1 MPRPDARRPSG
12 YHSDLPSR
20 RNRSTHGGALLYVIA
35 AIVLLGAIGGGVA
48 YFSSSSST
56 SQLTQTRAEQAYSA
70 ALSGMNYAS
79 TLDDAG
85 FLAILAA
92 TGSKQSFTLDD
103 AAFTLVVSA
112 KTGACYPTSSI
123 GVAASGTSLEA
134 QYSAND
140 CVPPKTTGGE
150 EPEDP
155 EEPVNTSIPKG
166 TAAQGTINF
175 SGEGYDGNYYFQKAT
190 FNWAT
195 INGSLYHAGVGS
207 DCLTLS
213 GPRIG
218 KEDGTSVICSNT
230 CIIIQNTDHVY
241 GTVVSQGNIT
251 INRGVVHGNVSSGG
265 NLTIARWNGKVVK
278 IDGNGGNVYYYGTIS
293 PSNPADIA
301 AIVEGSAVKITDKP
315 DGCPSYTLPEHKVVT
330 PTSPD
335 PNYGGQFTF
344 VGKDINNTTTY
355 AYPSFTTGGG
365 AKTCFDLSDKDTYV
379 NIFVQGDL
387 KFGSSI
393 YITTDKNEN
402 CFQDKN
408 KPSTSNYTNEKF
420 IEAAK
425 RIYIDV
431 RGSSKFSGDGHAWIG
446 TLFSKGDIKT
456 EGSFVSVG
464 ALYSNGS
471 INTSGGSYSYFVASD
486 YANKYWP

>member
-1 MPRPDARRPSG
+1 MFRPAAPSSLIRALPRASA
-12 YHSDLPSR
+12 L
-20 RNRSTHGGALLYVIA
+20 RSVPPRGSALLYVIA
-35 AIVLLGAIGGGVA
+35 SIVLLGAIGGGVA

-56 SQLTQTRAEQAYSA
+56 SQLANTRAKQAYSA
-70 ALSGMNYAS
+70 ALSGLNYAS

-112 KTGACYPTSSI
+112 KTGTCYPTNSI
-123 GVAASGTSLEA
+123 GAAASGTALEA

-150 EPEDP
+150 DPEDP
-155 EEPVNTSIPKG
+155 EDPNPSVPKG
-166 TAAQGTINF
+166 TAAHAAMHF
-175 SGEGYDGNYYFQKAT
+175 SGTEYEGNYYMTEAT
-190 FNWAT
+190 FNGGVK
-195 INGSLYHAGVGS
+195 INGSIYYDGVG
-207 DCLTLS
+207 CLTLK
-213 GPRIG
+213 GTRIG
-218 KEDGTSVICSNT
+218 KEDGSSVICSNS
-230 CIIIQNTDHVY
+230 CINIEGNVNVY
-241 GTVVSQGNIT
+241 GNVIAQGSVSLSNGKVYGNIT
-251 INRGVVHGNVSSGG
+251 SGKNVS
-265 NLTIARWNGKVVK
+265 IARWNGKVIK
-278 IDGNGGNVYYYGTIS
+278 IGGNGGNVYYYGTIS

-301 AIVEGSAVKITDKP
+301 AIVEGSAVKITEKP
-315 DGCPSYTLPEHKVVT
+315 DVCPSYTLPEHKVVT

-344 VGKDINNTTTY
+344 VGTDISNTTTY

-365 AKTCFDLSDKDTYV
+365 AKTCFDLSGSDTYV
-379 NIFVQGDL
+379 NIFVQGD
-387 KFGSSI
+387 FNFRSSI
-393 YITTDKNEN
+393 YIKTGKDEN
-402 CFQDKN
+402 CFQEKN
-408 KPSTSNYTNEKF
+408 MPSTSNYTDEKF

-425 RIYIDV
+425 RIYIDI
-431 RGSSKFSGDGHAWIG
+431 RGGTKFSGDGHAWIG

-456 EGSFVSVG
+456 KGSFVSVG

-486 YANKYWP
+486 YANKHWP